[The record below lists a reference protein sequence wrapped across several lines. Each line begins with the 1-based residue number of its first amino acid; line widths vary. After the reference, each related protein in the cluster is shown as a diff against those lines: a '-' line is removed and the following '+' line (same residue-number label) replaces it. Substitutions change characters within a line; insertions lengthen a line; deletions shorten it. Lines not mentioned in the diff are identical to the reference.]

1 MTRPRR
7 ALAAFVLIL
16 SWQMTAQLLGAATL
30 DARSL
35 TYLPASYSPGE
46 EVVVEAILAAEGAE
60 KFAEMD
66 LKAGAGLP
74 KQDAASEV
82 ELRGLW
88 LSRTA
93 TGWLIRLRFV
103 PWSPGALMIPAQRIK
118 GILIPAIP
126 YSAITVLGPE
136 DRDPSPPRRQ
146 RDLPGTA
153 LYLYGL
159 LGILIA
165 IALAAL
171 GTAFYLVPAA
181 RALLARRRA
190 AQAFRRFVTSL
201 DYLEAES
208 GTADGTAFFS
218 ALLRA
223 CRLYLASR
231 GLPEAPALTATEIAA
246 VSDHAFPAPATKP
259 RVAALFAKAD
269 RLRYGGPGPAA
280 DQKAAR
286 AMRETAVAEARA
298 IGEATEEAL
307 RARP

>member
-1 MTRPRR
+1 MRRPHRIV
-7 ALAAFVLIL
+7 AAFALVL
-16 SWQMTAQLLGAATL
+16 SWQMAAQLLAAATL

-46 EVVVEAILAAEGAE
+46 EVVAEAILAAEGAE
-60 KFAEMD
+60 KFTELD
-66 LKAGAGLP
+66 LKHGAGLP

-82 ELRGLW
+82 ELRELR
-88 LSRTA
+88 LAKTA
-93 TGWLIRLRFV
+93 TGWLLRLRFV
-103 PWSPGALMIPAQRIK
+103 PWSPGTYMIPAQRIK
-118 GILIPAIP
+118 GILIPAVP

-153 LYLYGL
+153 FYLYGL

-165 IALAAL
+165 IGL
-171 GTAFYLVPAA
+171 GAVCTVVYLVPAA

-208 GTADGTAFFS
+208 GTADGAAFFS

-246 VSDHAFPAPATKP
+246 VPDHAFPAPATKP
-259 RVAALFAKAD
+259 RVAALFARAD
-269 RLRYGGPGPAA
+269 RLRYGGPEAAA
-280 DQKAAR
+280 DQRAVR